1 MEPVKRKLKTDCNKK
16 LIFAIKCPCPHV
28 GEIER
33 TKQEKEN
40 HDQEKLKGND
50 KRAPYL
56 QSKLFCSR

>member
-1 MEPVKRKLKTDCNKK
+1 MEPVKRKLKIDTIIKK

-40 HDQEKLKGND
+40 HDQEKLKGNE
-50 KRAPYL
+50 K
-56 QSKLFCSR
+56 